1 MARVTVE
8 DCVTVVTNRFE
19 LCLIASNRA
28 KSILSGANTGF
39 DRKEKPAVIAL
50 REVAEN
56 LIDVENIRKNIV
68 SSIKHRGIVQF
79 SDIDEE
85 EEITNEPE
93 ITDNFSGYSEVE
105 ETKGVGVADR
115 KKKLGVWDKMRHT
128 LIEMF
133 KEEEDKVM
141 RELKATMNMIRA
153 FRTTEDIKEDA
164 RIYRENLNKDENG
177 NRTIDAY
184 CAKLRKQKIYRDAYK
199 ERQKIKELAKTT
211 Q

>member
-56 LIDVENIRKNIV
+56 LIDVDNIRKNIV
-68 SSIKHRGIVQF
+68 ASIKHRGIIQF

-105 ETKGVGVADR
+105 ETKV
-115 KKKLGVWDKMRHT
+115 T
-128 LIEMF
+128 TF
-133 KEEEDKVM
+133 EED
-141 RELKATMNMIRA
+141 
-153 FRTTEDIKEDA
+153 EDEQSPQSIE
-164 RIYRENLNKDENG
+164 E
-177 NRTIDAY
+177 
-184 CAKLRKQKIYRDAYK
+184 
-199 ERQKIKELAKTT
+199 
-211 Q
+211 

>member
-28 KSILSGANTGF
+28 KSILSGANTDF

-56 LIDVENIRKNIV
+56 LIDVDNIRKNIV
-68 SSIKHRGIVQF
+68 ASIKHRGIIQF

-105 ETKGVGVADR
+105 ETKVITFEED
-115 KKKLGVWDKMRHT
+115 
-128 LIEMF
+128 
-133 KEEEDKVM
+133 EEEQSPQSI
-141 RELKATMNMIRA
+141 E
-153 FRTTEDIKEDA
+153 E
-164 RIYRENLNKDENG
+164 
-177 NRTIDAY
+177 
-184 CAKLRKQKIYRDAYK
+184 
-199 ERQKIKELAKTT
+199 
-211 Q
+211 